1 MNTFL
6 IVTDIVTALI
16 TASISIR
23 LFQYFGKKE
32 NVNST
37 HITIFAVV
45 FSALEIAAR
54 TIFGRTT
61 ALLGIGYSLNKMAMG
76 ETWLNAF
83 CPDGT
88 VRIFFFGWYV
98 EAGVI
103 MLMMLVAAAIFRTSK
118 EKAVRISILFTAVI
132 MFAEIG
138 MLKLLPIISGT
149 KEAACIISIAYY
161 FIASAAIRLIIF
173 AAATGLY
180 YCTPAARDKGCL
192 YGRIKTFL
200 VLFVIPIVTMISS
213 YAAFEWEIKIGFS
226 DEYLW
231 LMAGEILAV
240 CDIVLVFSFEHSAV
254 NIAKSVKTELVVQ
267 QAAYKADYYKE
278 IAENKKTADKTM
290 HDLKNRMFA
299 LKEIFSNDNSEG
311 LQKLEEICEALTG
324 SMIQDITGNE
334 ALDALISAK
343 KIQMKKEGIAFS
355 SVCFVHS
362 FENISN
368 DDLSIILGNLLDN
381 AIEACQKI
389 TEGKRR
395 ISLEMIQ
402 KGDFL
407 NVTVINTIAQQ
418 VLIEKG
424 MIRTTKKQKELHGFG
439 IENIE
444 ETAAKYNGTI
454 SFEQDDNSFT
464 ASVILCIL
472 AAEH

>member
-1 MNTFL
+1 
-6 IVTDIVTALI
+6 
-16 TASISIR
+16 
-23 LFQYFGKKE
+23 
-32 NVNST
+32 
-37 HITIFAVV
+37 
-45 FSALEIAAR
+45 
-54 TIFGRTT
+54 
-61 ALLGIGYSLNKMAMG
+61 
-76 ETWLNAF
+76 
-83 CPDGT
+83 
-88 VRIFFFGWYV
+88 
-98 EAGVI
+98 
-103 MLMMLVAAAIFRTSK
+103 
-118 EKAVRISILFTAVI
+118 
-132 MFAEIG
+132 
-138 MLKLLPIISGT
+138 
-149 KEAACIISIAYY
+149 
-161 FIASAAIRLIIF
+161 
-173 AAATGLY
+173 
-180 YCTPAARDKGCL
+180 
-192 YGRIKTFL
+192 
-200 VLFVIPIVTMISS
+200 
-213 YAAFEWEIKIGFS
+213 
-226 DEYLW
+226 
-231 LMAGEILAV
+231 
-240 CDIVLVFSFEHSAV
+240 
-254 NIAKSVKTELVVQ
+254 
-267 QAAYKADYYKE
+267 
-278 IAENKKTADKTM
+278 M

-381 AIEACQKI
+381 EIEACQKI

-407 NVTVINTIAQQ
+407 NVTVINTIAQK

-439 IENIE
+439 IKNIE

-464 ASVILCIL
+464 ASVMLCVL
-472 AAEH
+472 AKEI

>member
-32 NVNST
+32 NVPNT
-37 HITIFAVV
+37 LITIFVIA
-45 FSALEIAAR
+45 FSALEIVAR
-54 TIFGRTT
+54 TIFGRTA
-61 ALLGIGYSLNKMAMG
+61 ALLGIGYSLNKMALG

-83 CPDGT
+83 CSDRT
-88 VRIFFFGWYV
+88 VRMFFLGWYV

-254 NIAKSVKTELVVQ
+254 NIAKSVKTELFVQ

-278 IAENKKTADKTM
+278 IAENKKQLIKP
-290 HDLKNRMFA
+290 
-299 LKEIFSNDNSEG
+299 
-311 LQKLEEICEALTG
+311 C
-324 SMIQDITGNE
+324 MI
-334 ALDALISAK
+334 
-343 KIQMKKEGIAFS
+343 
-355 SVCFVHS
+355 
-362 FENISN
+362 
-368 DDLSIILGNLLDN
+368 
-381 AIEACQKI
+381 
-389 TEGKRR
+389 
-395 ISLEMIQ
+395 
-402 KGDFL
+402 
-407 NVTVINTIAQQ
+407 
-418 VLIEKG
+418 
-424 MIRTTKKQKELHGFG
+424 
-439 IENIE
+439 
-444 ETAAKYNGTI
+444 
-454 SFEQDDNSFT
+454 
-464 ASVILCIL
+464 
-472 AAEH
+472 